1 MPSAIQER
9 EIEKGRSERESWNC
23 AVSRCGYCTFRLPKF
38 VCFASQQNSLL
49 MCVFVC
55 LCLSVRVYVCL
66 CLSCLS
72 LNRLFVLCTVK
83 KSYTIYL
90 PTLAILLIRRLE
102 HFPSRVNFSAILLY
116 IDSLLIFR
124 SYHISILLPGLKVC
138 AYRIKAPV
146 KRENENIKL

>member
-1 MPSAIQER
+1 MRERAEIVLSADAAIALFDCQ
-9 EIEKGRSERESWNC
+9 NLF
-23 AVSRCGYCTFRLPKF
+23 ALPRNKIPYS
-38 VCFASQQNSLL
+38 C
-49 MCVFVC
+49 VC
-55 LCLSVRVYVCL
+55 LCLSVRVCVCL